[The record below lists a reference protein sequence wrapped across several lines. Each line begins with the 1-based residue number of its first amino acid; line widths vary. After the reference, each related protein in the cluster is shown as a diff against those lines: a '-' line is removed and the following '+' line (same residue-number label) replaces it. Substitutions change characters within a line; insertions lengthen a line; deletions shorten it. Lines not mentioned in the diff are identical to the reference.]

1 MEIIRSV
8 KEMQQKVAAIR
19 QQKRQIG
26 FIPTMGFFHEGH
38 TSLMTEAKKEND
50 VIATSI
56 FVNPLQFGPN
66 EDYEQYPRNEEQDI
80 IDAEQSGVDIVFIP
94 DVKDMYPDQPMI
106 KMDITDRVHVLCGRS
121 RPGHFEGVL
130 TVLTK
135 LFHIVQPDKV
145 YFGLKDAQQV
155 AVVSAL
161 ILDLNFPIELVGLPT
176 IREQD
181 GLAKSS
187 RNVYLSKAERKEASW
202 LYKAL
207 TYGQQ
212 LVVDGESNPDIIV
225 KEVIESITKE
235 TTSSVEYV
243 EILSYPE
250 LKPVNVIK
258 QQVILAVAVQFKQAR
273 LIDNLLFNKNGQVVE
288 AFKIGG
294 FQHVP
299 NNDES

>member
-8 KEMQQKVAAIR
+8 KEMQQKMAAIR
-19 QQKRQIG
+19 QQKKHIG

-38 TSLMTEAKKEND
+38 TSLMEEAKKEND

-80 IDAEQSGVDIVFIP
+80 IDAEHSGVDIVFIP
-94 DVKDMYPDQPMI
+94 DAKDMYPNQPLI
-106 KMDITDRVHVLCGRS
+106 KMDITDRIHVLCGRS

-161 ILDLNFPIELVGLPT
+161 IHDLNFPVELVGLPT

-187 RNVYLSKAERKEASW
+187 RNVHLSTAERKEAAW

-207 TYGQQ
+207 SYGEQ

-225 KEVIESITKE
+225 NKVIERITKG
-235 TTSSVEYV
+235 TSGSVEYV

-250 LKPVNVIK
+250 LKPVNVINK
-258 QQVILAVAVQFKQAR
+258 NKQVILAVAVQFKQAR
-273 LIDNLLFNKNGQVVE
+273 LIDNLLLNKNGQVIE
-288 AFKIGG
+288 RLK
-294 FQHVP
+294 
-299 NNDES
+299 

>member
-106 KMDITDRVHVLCGRS
+106 KMDITDRVHVLCGRF

-176 IREQD
+176 IRELD

-187 RNVYLSKAERKEASW
+187 RNVYLSKAERKEAGW

-225 KEVIESITKE
+225 KEVIERITKE
-235 TTSSVEYV
+235 TTSSIEYV

-250 LKPVNVIK
+250 LKPVNVIN

-288 AFKIGG
+288 AFKTGG